1 MSETTNLKLFKQ
13 DNPTTNTNNFD
24 IEKTLNE
31 NWDASD
37 KNSRKSGWNNCGIYS
52 KRISDV

>member
-31 NWDASD
+31 NWDKLDENAGTTN
-37 KNSRKSGWNNCGIYS
+37 KKTRKFRKS
-52 KRISDV
+52 R

>member
-24 IEKTLNE
+24 INK
-31 NWDASD
+31 
-37 KNSRKSGWNNCGIYS
+37 KHRKYFNNQQIICIINRYNTI
-52 KRISDV
+52 KIN

>member
-24 IEKTLNE
+24 IEKNI
-31 NWDASD
+31 
-37 KNSRKSGWNNCGIYS
+37 K
-52 KRISDV
+52 

>member
-31 NWDASD
+31 NWDS
-37 KNSRKSGWNNCGIYS
+37 
-52 KRISDV
+52 